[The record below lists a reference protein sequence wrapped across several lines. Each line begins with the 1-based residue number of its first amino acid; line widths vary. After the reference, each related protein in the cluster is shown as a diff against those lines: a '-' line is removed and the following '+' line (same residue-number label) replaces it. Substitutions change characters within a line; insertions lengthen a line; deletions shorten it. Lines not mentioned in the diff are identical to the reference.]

1 MSASYISLML
11 RATRSDFSLWMFT
24 SPLSR
29 KGSPDSWRNWYR
41 QTPERSPREVE
52 HVLLV
57 RQFLSL
63 FDEVRPRLDA
73 VWVDVVFVVHRPPV
87 VDCRRAGVPRERV
100 DVPVNSERLPL
111 PETKS
116 SRMPAS
122 LDPSVSGATEPVSM
136 NEGPSTDSSM
146 ETAGAP
152 EPERRFVWSRSF
164 IADRPN
170 SSTET
175 VASFSDSYSSA
186 EIVSARAA
194 TSHPTRR
201 FLTPCYRHRR
211 RCRRR
216 YCCFRHCPRFH
227 HSRHPVAATA
237 PAPDHQFRY
246 ILRAPRAPMSPAP
259 FISRR
264 RPYRA

>member
-1 MSASYISLML
+1 MSPSTVSASH
-11 RATRSDFSLWMFT
+11 F
-24 SPLSR
+24 
-29 KGSPDSWRNWYR
+29 
-41 QTPERSPREVE
+41 
-52 HVLLV
+52 
-57 RQFLSL
+57 
-63 FDEVRPRLDA
+63 
-73 VWVDVVFVVHRPPV
+73 
-87 VDCRRAGVPRERV
+87 
-100 DVPVNSERLPL
+100 

-122 LDPSVSGATEPVSM
+122 SISSVSGATEPVSM

-194 TSHPTRR
+194 TSPPTRR

-227 HSRHPVAATA
+227 HSRHSRRRHRSRPQ
-237 PAPDHQFRY
+237 DHQFRY
-246 ILRAPRAPMSPAP
+246 ILRAPRAPRESCALHQPPPPVSCVVWFLVMIVPEYSSL
-259 FISRR
+259 IL
-264 RPYRA
+264 